1 MKEVTTLELLKD
13 IYIKADLLD
22 LKITHLYD
30 DVDDRDMRTIKD
42 FSVRLLREITN
53 KILIEEQKIKMS
65 KENSAYRKLFEIEKH
80 CKDGT
85 ARIMVDSKTIYLG
98 CFNSIDEAKKARDK
112 AEKELFGEFAYK
124 GGDNQNV

>member
-30 DVDDRDMRTIKD
+30 DVDDRDMRIIKD
-42 FSVRLLREITN
+42 LSVRLLREINN
-53 KILIEEQKIKMS
+53 KIAIEEQELKKS
-65 KENSAYRKLFEIEKH
+65 K
-80 CKDGT
+80 
-85 ARIMVDSKTIYLG
+85 YLG